1 MQDDFDHNLP
11 YDPSKDMLEKMHT
24 DDDVQRAKDAERF
37 TPKQKEW
44 ARGKADR
51 FSDDVDPA
59 SVTPDALA
67 DLAIREQAAIDKG
80 RLVVG
85 KVTTN
90 VGPNYDGTLHRI
102 MAGPDGR
109 GCVREGFPVPPGM
122 GEDPAVW
129 PLPPTHPSPRPS
141 AADKQAQ
148 RNLEEAIERLSE
160 EKKKRDRQDH
170 IDELARRAREE
181 AQATI
186 RGDLGPEEM
195 ETLKK
200 IDRKDTNPK
209 DAVGIRKWR
218 VFTTVPF
225 TIIWE
230 LGVAMMEGARKYGR
244 HNYRVAGVRGS
255 VYIDAAMGHLTQ
267 WWEGEDNDLDT
278 GLSHIT
284 KAMASLC
291 VLRDAMIQGKFVDDR
306 PPKTDVAAVRNEL
319 QARMDEVF
327 ERIPT
332 ALPAYVEGDQHDT
345 QD

>member
-11 YDPSKDMLEKMHT
+11 EEDKPAYDPSGDMLEKMHVA
-24 DDDVQRAKDAERF
+24 DDAQSVEDAKRF
-37 TPKQKEW
+37 TPEQKTE
-44 ARGKADR
+44 ALDR
-51 FSDDVDPA
+51 AAAYIEKHGEVD
-59 SVTPDALA
+59 
-67 DLAIREQAAIDKG
+67 Q
-80 RLVVG
+80 LVVG
-85 KVTTN
+85 RLTSN
-90 VGPNYDGTLHRI
+90 VGPDYGVMRKIIADPIT
-102 MAGPDGR
+102 GR
-109 GCVREGFPVPPGM
+109 GDARGPGYD
-122 GEDPAVW
+122 DPLTW

-141 AADKQAQ
+141 AADKMAQ
-148 RNLEEAIERLSE
+148 RKLEAAIEELA
-160 EKKKRDRQDH
+160 KRERQDH
-170 IDELARRAREE
+170 IDDLARRAREE

-186 RGDLGPEEM
+186 RGDLGPEDM

-200 IDRKDTNPK
+200 VEDYSGEHPQNVNRKDTNPK

-306 PPKTDVAAVRNEL
+306 PPKTDVAAVRDEL

>member
-1 MQDDFDHNLP
+1 MNGDQAGPASNP
-11 YDPSKDMLEKMHT
+11 PAYDPSRDMLEKMH
-24 DDDVQRAKDAERF
+24 DDDAAQIEKDAERF
-37 TPKQKEW
+37 TEKQKEW
-44 ARGKADR
+44 ARDKATAYIEKHGE
-51 FSDDVDPA
+51 VD
-59 SVTPDALA
+59 
-67 DLAIREQAAIDKG
+67 Q
-80 RLVVG
+80 LVVG
-85 KVTTN
+85 RITSN
-90 VGPNYDGTLHRI
+90 VGPDYGVMRKI
-102 MAGPDGR
+102 VPDPITGR
-109 GCVREGFPVPPGM
+109 GDARGPGYD
-122 GEDPAVW
+122 DPAVW

-148 RNLEEAIERLSE
+148 RNLEAAIERLGR
-160 EKKKRDRQDH
+160 EKDARD
-170 IDELARRAREE
+170 E

-186 RGDLGPEEM
+186 RGDLGPEDI
-195 ETLKK
+195 ETLKQ